1 MPSVNVTC
9 KLWVQSDAQKNLWH
23 KLQYQHMPVIKEC
36 TSAPDEIIN
45 MLVGGIVLVLSWI
58 LVSLVHEYF
67 HSLTAMALG
76 YEVSIKELAFNSG
89 SMVVKGIMTDVDT
102 SIVALS
108 GFMGLTAFG
117 LALIYL
123 TDLQSVHMAGVIF
136 LSRAWIDSMPLYDLD
151 GALIAQSS
159 TPYLAWIL
167 LLFEVLISGAAIMHV
182 IKGRCDFERQIPV
195 KGED

>member
-1 MPSVNVTC
+1 MP
-9 KLWVQSDAQKNLWH
+9 A
-23 KLQYQHMPVIKEC
+23 IKEC
-36 TSAPDEIIN
+36 TSTPDEIIN

-76 YEVSIKELAFNSG
+76 YDVSIKELAFNSG
-89 SMVVKGIMTDVDT
+89 SIVVKGTMTSVDT

-123 TDLQSVHMAGVIF
+123 TDLQSIHMAGVIF
-136 LSRAWIDSMPLYDLD
+136 LSRAWIDSMPLYDL
-151 GALIAQSS
+151 
-159 TPYLAWIL
+159 
-167 LLFEVLISGAAIMHV
+167 
-182 IKGRCDFERQIPV
+182 
-195 KGED
+195 